1 MEKIAEEARR
11 EEIYR
16 KAIAKMHS
24 VKNADMQREAIA
36 LFQTIPGFRDADEQI
51 TVCEQ
56 QIRALM
62 EKENAERTE
71 AERKTKKR
79 KTALIIALAVLA
91 VSAALAVLL
100 PLVIL
105 PGIRYARAMALYNA
119 GEYERAIPA
128 FEALHGYRDSEAK
141 IAECRYGAAARLYDA
156 GEYETAAEA
165 FAAPD
170 GDRDSGA
177 PAQTADEPQEIAG
190 IREAKVGDFV
200 TFGAYEQDNDASNG
214 KESIEWLVLEKD
226 SDSELLISRYAL
238 DCRPYHDAL
247 DDMTWEE
254 CSLRAWL
261 NEIFLNDAFSAD
273 EQSRIL
279 NTLVGADRN
288 PSYTT
293 TPAGNDTEDRVFLLS
308 IPEAVRYMDPE
319 SARQCE
325 PTAYA
330 NAQSGF
336 ENICTA
342 NGHCLWWLRSP
353 GIRSINIAIVD
364 STGCISLH
372 GYSVDHANTA
382 VRPAIRID
390 VGDS

>member
-1 MEKIAEEARR
+1 MERITAFEE
-11 EEIYR
+11 
-16 KAIAKMHS
+16 KK
-24 VKNADMQREAIA
+24 
-36 LFQTIPGFRDADEQI
+36 
-51 TVCEQ
+51 
-56 QIRALM
+56 
-62 EKENAERTE
+62 E
-71 AERKTKKR
+71 AERSEAKRRKKKR
-79 KTALIIALAVLA
+79 KTVLIIALPVFAVLL
-91 VSAALAVLL
+91 ALAVLL

-105 PGIRYARAMALYNA
+105 PGIRNAKAMALYNV
-119 GEYERAIPA
+119 GEYEKTIAA
-128 FEALHGYRDSEAK
+128 FETMR
-141 IAECRYGAAARLYDA
+141 
-156 GEYETAAEA
+156 
-165 FAAPD
+165 
-170 GDRDSGA
+170 GDRDSET
-177 PAQTADEPQEIAG
+177 PAQIADEPQEIAG
-190 IREAKVGDFV
+190 IREARVGDFV

-226 SDSELLISRYAL
+226 GDSVLLVSRYAL

-247 DDMTWEE
+247 DDITWEE

-261 NEIFLNDAFSAD
+261 NEIFLNDAFSTD

-279 NTLVGADRN
+279 NTRVSADRN

-293 TPAGNDTEDRVFLLS
+293 TPAGNDTDDRVFLLS
-308 IPEAVRYMDPE
+308 IPEALRYMDPE

-364 STGCISLH
+364 STGCVSLH

-382 VRPAIRID
+382 VRPAIRVD
-390 VGDS
+390 VGDR

>member
-1 MEKIAEEARR
+1 MEKIAEE
-11 EEIYR
+11 
-16 KAIAKMHS
+16 
-24 VKNADMQREAIA
+24 
-36 LFQTIPGFRDADEQI
+36 T
-51 TVCEQ
+51 
-56 QIRALM
+56 
-62 EKENAERTE
+62 ERSE
-71 AERKTKKR
+71 AERKRKKR
-79 KTALIIALAVLA
+79 KTALIIALSVLA
-91 VSAALAVLL
+91 VLLALAVLL

-105 PGIRYARAMALYNA
+105 PGIRYAKATELYHA
-119 GEYERAIPA
+119 DEYEG
-128 FEALHGYRDSEAK
+128 EDGAL
-141 IAECRYGAAARLYDA
+141 
-156 GEYETAAEA
+156 
-165 FAAPD
+165 AAPD
-170 GDRDSGA
+170 GDPDSA
-177 PAQTADEPQEIAG
+177 ERADDICEQHKEAG
-190 IREAKVGDFV
+190 FRNAAVGDYV
-200 TFGAYEQDNDASNG
+200 LFGAYEQDNDPSNG

-226 SDSELLISRYAL
+226 GDSVLLISRYAL

-247 DDMTWEE
+247 DEMTWEE

-261 NEIFLNDAFSAD
+261 NESFLNDAFSAD

-279 NTLVGADRN
+279 NTRVSADRN

-319 SARQCE
+319 SARQGE

-353 GIRSINIAIVD
+353 GIQSMNIAIVD
-364 STGCISLH
+364 STGCVSLH

-382 VRPAIRID
+382 VRPAIRVD